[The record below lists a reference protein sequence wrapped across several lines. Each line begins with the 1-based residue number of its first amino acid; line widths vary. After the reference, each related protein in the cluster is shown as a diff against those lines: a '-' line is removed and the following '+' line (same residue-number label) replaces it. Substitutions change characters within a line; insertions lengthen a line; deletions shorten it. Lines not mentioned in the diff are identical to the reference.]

1 MKTTPQTLAFNQKN
15 PIASARTKNMTYSQI
30 TRNQRTIDGH
40 LGFVVTGV
48 DRSGCLNW
56 KADCWIV
63 NGSSEVEVQ
72 GNRDW
77 KVEDVTAMLES
88 IHIKRVGF

>member
-1 MKTTPQTLAFNQKN
+1 
-15 PIASARTKNMTYSQI
+15 MTYGQI

-48 DRSGCLNW
+48 DRSGSLNW

-77 KVEDVTAMLES
+77 KIEDVTAMLES
-88 IHIKRVGF
+88 IHIKREDSEHLRR